1 MRFTRL
7 VRARARDVLALLLCG
22 AFSACDVRDLTA
34 PTPAVVTGSPR
45 AASASGGIALGTATV
60 APPPNTSPAEVSK
73 LGYYELGIALPE
85 STWVMVHV
93 SGGVNLLWN
102 PACADM
108 PPNWPCMDNSP
119 TTSYGESPGFGGPVQ
134 LFNVA
139 NGVSSAVRLRGS
151 GGAGTTP
158 ASAVGVFFQRRPGPL
173 VGHVSMTAV
182 YAHNSI
188 NGGGTPSWL
197 VTGGYTVTATQIE
210 APFTVTESAPEPD
223 GTRTYTAEPLPGLRF
238 SNFPTSGQFPP
249 GAAFWSFYPDDSP
262 PERNWPGWQVPGCQY
277 QLVCRYKPPVPGRMQ
292 VNAFV
297 EWQRAIVRSKPL
309 GEPGECSTATALRAG
324 CSPTGPDLQVAC
336 SAAQGPGL
344 VRGDTVDCVTTVVP
358 AQEFTVTIRQASGS
372 GFTVADTPN
381 VHHASGE
388 ADHWRGVAVANSRVK
403 VMAEVIVNGAV
414 RKLDKEAR
422 FVVSPRRWNVYRI
435 TNPAV
440 VYGLVPGGAM
450 SPAPDSA
457 HQTYGA
463 FDLTHYR
470 TDSTT
475 VAVVDAGPNR
485 GLAFYRDQIPF
496 DENGA
501 YIWIHPA
508 LFPLSAGHY
517 PPHSDYERWY
527 NDQDGQGTGTCTSAG
542 MGILAVETMRHEGAT
557 SATVSHLGV
566 ANQFFAADRLDV
578 RFERLY
584 RVGEEKLR
592 EDAFRLY
599 GRWKAGGYRSSQNAF
614 DAADRPKVWAAVG
627 CTLDLFV
634 NDAH

>member
-1 MRFTRL
+1 MKPG
-7 VRARARDVLALLLCG
+7 VRGVFALLLCG
-22 AFSACDVRDLTA
+22 AVSACDVRDLTA

-45 AASASGGIALGTATV
+45 AASASGGTALGTATV
-60 APPPNTSPAEVSK
+60 APPPNTSPAEVAK
-73 LGYYELGIALPE
+73 LGYYELGISLPE

-158 ASAVGVFFQRRPGPL
+158 ASAVGIFFQRRPGPL

-262 PERNWPGWQVPGCQY
+262 PERSWPGWQVPGCQY

-297 EWQRAIVRSKPL
+297 EWQRAIVRSKPSADGCEIQL
-309 GEPGECSTATALRAG
+309 ASADSGMASMCEPQDPKLVVS
-324 CSPTGPDLQVAC
+324 CSPNPVD
-336 SAAQGPGL
+336 
-344 VRGDTVDCVTTVVP
+344 RGDVISCTAG
-358 AQEFTVTIRQASGS
+358 AQPQ
-372 GFTVADTPN
+372 
-381 VHHASGE
+381 
-388 ADHWRGVAVANSRVK
+388 
-403 VMAEVIVNGAV
+403 
-414 RKLDKEAR
+414 
-422 FVVSPRRWNVYRI
+422 
-435 TNPAV
+435 
-440 VYGLVPGGAM
+440 
-450 SPAPDSA
+450 
-457 HQTYGA
+457 
-463 FDLTHYR
+463 
-470 TDSTT
+470 STT
-475 VAVVDAGPNR
+475 VSDLTWTFAD
-485 GLAFYRDQIPF
+485 
-496 DENGA
+496 
-501 YIWIHPA
+501 
-508 LFPLSAGHY
+508 SAGHQI
-517 PPHSDYERWY
+517 PGP
-527 NDQDGQGTGTCTSAG
+527 TGTVTTWGGRMVVSGMMKVTGKVNSVSTSDSVQVAVRARTWPKLHIDAQERG
-542 MGILAVETMRHEGAT
+542 HGDLPLPAAVAADSDMAHTHVDFPNPAPVGEIRDGPNKGWAWVDSVPVIPVTTHLNDAWTQGSVWYQLQHKSFWQWDLNGLPLYYCGKNQIPGVFTLARRHEGAGLQQPNSHVDVFQQWINQHAAEKDVEAAVVYVPDLANVT
-557 SATVSHLGV
+557 ALSDWFGGVWDQFVRGPLLSDPQQNHTNHKSAPGIVPP
-566 ANQFFAADRLDV
+566 AA
-578 RFERLY
+578 FPC
-584 RVGEEKLR
+584 KLR
-592 EDAFRLY
+592 Y
-599 GRWKAGGYRSSQNAF
+599 
-614 DAADRPKVWAAVG
+614 
-627 CTLDLFV
+627 
-634 NDAH
+634 